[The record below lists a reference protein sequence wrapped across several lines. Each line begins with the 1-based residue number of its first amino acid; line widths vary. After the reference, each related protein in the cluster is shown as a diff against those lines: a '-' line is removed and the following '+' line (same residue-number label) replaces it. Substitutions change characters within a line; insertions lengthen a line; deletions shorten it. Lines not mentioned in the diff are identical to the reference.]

1 MNIDNCF
8 YLGFAQKVIGHRGE
22 LAFKLDVDSPS
33 SYVEIPSVLIQVQEK
48 DKTLVP
54 FFIES
59 ASLQNN
65 GNLRCKIEGIN
76 DQAAAKSLIGK
87 SLFLPLEV
95 LPKLSGNKFYFHE
108 VTGFTVF
115 DKEKGELGRIDK
127 VLEYPKSNLLSIL
140 QGEIEIL
147 IPISDDTIISVD
159 REKKELYVSAPEGL
173 IDLYLEA

>member
-1 MNIDNCF
+1 MNIEDCF
-8 YLGFAQKVIGHRGE
+8 YLGFTQKIIGHKGE

-33 SYVEIPSVLIQVQEK
+33 SYEEIPSVLIQIQEK

-59 ASLQNN
+59 AILQNN
-65 GNLRCKIEGIN
+65 GNLRCKIEGID
-76 DQAAAKSLIGK
+76 DQAAAKSLVGK

-108 VTGFTVF
+108 VVGFTVF
-115 DKEKGELGRIDK
+115 DQVKGELGQIDK
-127 VLEYPKSNLLSIL
+127 ILEYPKSNLLSIL
-140 QGEIEIL
+140 QGSIEIL
-147 IPISDDTIISVD
+147 IPITDESIVSVD
-159 REKKELYVSAPEGL
+159 RENEELHVSAPEGL